1 MLILH
6 NPKTS
11 SRSSPSSL
19 VSPSHQAHKSIAFQ
33 PARSQHQCIPAQRM
47 NSRTTDDM
55 FSSMRSHQMQ
65 IFNQVESF
73 QRNIMKH
80 MDNMFSFGGFGDFGS
95 MRSPSNFMSSGTQ
108 STRNQGPQ
116 RVISKT
122 YVYQSKKDASGNT
135 YHEKYFSHNYAMKGS
150 DGTTIVERQEGYHNS
165 GNNLQ
170 RIAEERRINAKAKKM
185 TQERIKGQDYL
196 AKNIQYHNMGEEEI
210 NHFDHAWD
218 AHTKQLGFY
227 RDYGNMIG
235 HNGGSSRN
243 NGSRNED
250 EYIPSQKAQRRPAS
264 SHQRAQPSSSG
275 QTKPKRSSP
284 QTLALTNGNNNNQN
298 HARVRRND
306 IQPTIPTRRG
316 GIEVQIPEQRY
327 EPAHEPI
334 RPVPVRQQQEPR
346 VHHVNENQERPVTR
360 QAERR
365 QAGSVRND
373 GNFKNKVITNAMPLA
388 G

>member
-1 MLILH
+1 MLVLH

-11 SRSSPSSL
+11 SRSSHSSL
-19 VSPSHQAHKSIAFQ
+19 VSPSHQNHKSIALQ
-33 PARSQHQCIPAQRM
+33 PSRSQHQCIPSQRM
-47 NSRTTDDM
+47 ISRTTDDI
-55 FSSMRSHQMQ
+55 FSNMRSHQMH
-65 IFNQVESF
+65 IFNQVENF
-73 QRNIMKH
+73 QRQMMKH

-95 MRSPSNFMSSGTQ
+95 MRSPISSGTQ

-116 RVISKT
+116 RMISKT
-122 YVYQSKKDASGNT
+122 YVYQTKKDASGNM

-210 NHFDHAWD
+210 NHFDNAWD
-218 AHTKQLGFY
+218 SHTKQLGFY
-227 RDYGNMIG
+227 RDYGNMLG
-235 HNGGSSRN
+235 HISGGSSR
-243 NGSRNED
+243 RNED
-250 EYIPSQKAQRRPAS
+250 EYIPSQRAQRRPAS
-264 SHQRAQPSSSG
+264 SHHRTQPSSSG
-275 QTKPKRSSP
+275 QTKPKRSNP
-284 QTLALTNGNNNNQN
+284 QTLALTNDNNNNQN
-298 HARVRRND
+298 HARVRRSD
-306 IQPTIPTRRG
+306 IQPTIPARRG

-346 VHHVNENQERPVTR
+346 VHHRNENQERPVTR
-360 QAERR
+360 QVERR
-365 QAGSVRND
+365 QTGSVRND
-373 GNFKNKVITNAMPLA
+373 GNFKNKVVTNAMPLA